1 MPKIVARELF
11 DGASFKIDRLG
22 LRPLIDEIEDIVCGF
37 PLHVLNQPQSNGG
50 AVLREMIDARF
61 KKRNWAQNKI
71 GGIDWLKCKQ
81 INGTRVC
88 VGCEI
93 QVSGRSELIYR
104 DLSHFRRSIIADGQI
119 DLAVEVTASDS
130 LAKLLTDRLL
140 SHSYALQIIKETR
153 SEDLPIVLIAI
164 EHDGFSEKPLPKKKT
179 NRGKGKAKRRTSSK

>member
-1 MPKIVARELF
+1 MPKIVAKELF
-11 DGASFKIDRLG
+11 DGASSKIDRLG
-22 LRPLIDEIEDIVCGF
+22 LGPMIDEIEQIVSGF
-37 PLHVLNQPQSNGG
+37 PLHVLDKPLSNSG

-61 KKRNWAQNKI
+61 KERNWAQNKI

-81 INGTRVC
+81 INGTSVC

-104 DLSHFRRSIIADGQI
+104 DLSHFRLSIITDGRI
-119 DLAVEVTASDS
+119 DLAVEVTASDA
-130 LAKLLTDRLL
+130 LAKLLTDRVL

-164 EHDGFSEKPLPKKKT
+164 EHDGFSETALPKKKT
-179 NRGKGKAKRRTSSK
+179 NRGKGKAK